1 MTYVVDRIEGEV
13 AVLQDE
19 KEKLHIIPL
28 KDLPSPL
35 HRGDVI
41 HGQKGAYTVD
51 AEQTKK
57 RRSQIQQLQER
68 LRGR

>member
-19 KEKLHIIPL
+19 KEELHIVPL
-28 KDLPSPL
+28 KELPSPL

-51 AEQTKK
+51 VEQTQK
-57 RRSQIQQLQER
+57 RRSRIQQLQER